1 MTSAY
6 ISWIGISLI
15 GTLLYRA
22 IRGRFLSEYPFFY
35 FYLAFVLS
43 QSVVRFAASRVSA
56 DLYANVYWSTE
67 FLSAI
72 VGCLVIWEIYSRTLS
87 PYPGVSRFT
96 KAMIV
101 SAIAAVLVKLLLTHA
116 DNPMAI
122 FVQSTTEFDRSLRS
136 IQAIFL
142 AFLLALLYHY
152 SIPLGKNMLGIISGY
167 TLFVAVSVISLA
179 VRFLLGPELQL
190 QPISYLM
197 TLLLWCITLWYYQ
210 PNPQPAPEKR
220 LETDYLVISS
230 ATARAF
236 SQARSYLLRSVRP

>member
-1 MTSAY
+1 M
-6 ISWIGISLI
+6 SWIGISLL
-15 GTLLYRA
+15 GLLLYRA
-22 IRGRFLSEYPFFY
+22 FRGRFASEYPYFY

-56 DLYANVYWSTE
+56 NLYEDVYCSTE

-87 PYPGVSRFT
+87 PYPGVSRFART
-96 KAMIV
+96 MILV
-101 SAIAAVLVKLLLTHA
+101 AIAAILAKLILSHA
-116 DNPMAI
+116 ENPMAI
-122 FVQSTTEFDRSLRS
+122 FVQSTTELDRSLRS

-142 AFLLALLYHY
+142 AFLVALLYHY

-167 TLFVAVSVISLA
+167 TFFVAVSVISLA
-179 VRFLLGPELQL
+179 VRFLLGRELQL
-190 QPISYLM
+190 QPISYDLTM
-197 TLLLWCITLWYYQ
+197 VIWCITLWQYQ

-220 LETDYLVISS
+220 LETDYLAISS

-236 SQARSYLLRSVRP
+236 SQARNYLLRSVRP